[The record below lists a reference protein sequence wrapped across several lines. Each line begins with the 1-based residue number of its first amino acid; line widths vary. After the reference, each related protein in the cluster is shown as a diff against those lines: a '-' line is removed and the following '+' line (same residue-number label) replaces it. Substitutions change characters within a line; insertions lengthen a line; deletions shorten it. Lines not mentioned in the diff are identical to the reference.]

1 MAPRLHLDGV
11 VESKAFHICPF
22 CRAPSPVSEQRCARC
37 GRSLAGLPLETY
49 GFETDAALAHP
60 LPKPLMDLPLREQ
73 EAAGNDGA
81 APAPALPLRPALAA
95 RRRPGPAAM
104 RRPPR
109 DPLPGAIVGMAVALA
124 AAIAAGA
131 TLVRPRRPAPAVRT
145 AAAREIL
152 RRQASAHIPVS
163 RESAAL
169 ATPPPVIARAT
180 APSPVVT
187 VPPPAGRPRPEIH
200 TLHPDLRPDR
210 DDVRDDEVS
219 APDEDALVLRAQL
232 RRAEESRDRLA
243 DRVDRLRARMDVP
256 VVTDVDRYQR
266 LQDEL
271 ETAREDLDRAEAEV
285 ARWRRA
291 LRRVG

>member
-1 MAPRLHLDGV
+1 VAPRLHLDGV

-37 GRSLAGLPLETY
+37 GRSLAGLPLEIY

-73 EAAGNDGA
+73 EAAGNDG
-81 APAPALPLRPALAA
+81 
-95 RRRPGPAAM
+95 PAAT